1 LHLRLVKLIEYLR
14 FKCSILLT
22 FAIFVI
28 AAVSF
33 SAGMPTRRP
42 ISELSLQEREEL
54 YRQTPPVPD
63 ERLADAELDS
73 AYDTFNLRP

>member
-1 LHLRLVKLIEYLR
+1 M
-14 FKCSILLT
+14 STASLT
-22 FAIFVI
+22 FYMISLFFI
-28 AAVSF
+28 CAVSLN
-33 SAGMPTRRP
+33 AGMPTRRS

-73 AYDTFNLRP
+73 AYDTFNLRPRKPTENPRRI